1 MKTRRPRYSE
11 GRGRKPPSRCN
22 SDGAP
27 LDQRERG
34 KSAGNDKT
42 NRVTIGILEGVAR
55 KLNPTGRAHHSAG
68 GNPEDVSAPEGE
80 HTRRSS
86 GGAGGA
92 TPRKPRWVLDV
103 RWYAELM
110 AVADK

>member
-1 MKTRRPRYSE
+1 M
-11 GRGRKPPSRCN
+11 GFF
-22 SDGAP
+22 
-27 LDQRERG
+27 
-34 KSAGNDKT
+34 
-42 NRVTIGILEGVAR
+42 EGVTR
-55 KLNPTGRAHHSAG
+55 KLNATGRAHHSAG
-68 GNPEDVSAPEGE
+68 GNDEDVSAPEAE

-92 TPRKPRWVLDV
+92 TPRRPRWTLDV

>member
-1 MKTRRPRYSE
+1 MKTRRPRYSG
-11 GRGRKPPSRCN
+11 GRGRKPPSQLH

-27 LDQRERG
+27 LERRERG
-34 KSAGNDKT
+34 KSGGNDNT
-42 NRVTIGILEGVAR
+42 HRVPMGILMGVAR

-68 GNPEDVSAPEGE
+68 RKAEDVSAPEGE
-80 HTRRSS
+80 HTTRSS

-92 TPRKPRWVLDV
+92 TPRKPRWTSSV
-103 RWYAELM
+103 RWYAELA

>member
-1 MKTRRPRYSE
+1 M
-11 GRGRKPPSRCN
+11 
-22 SDGAP
+22 
-27 LDQRERG
+27 
-34 KSAGNDKT
+34 
-42 NRVTIGILEGVAR
+42 GILKGVAR
-55 KLNPTGRAHHSAG
+55 KLNSTECPHHSAG
-68 GNPEDVSAPEGE
+68 RKAEDVRALEEE
-80 HTRRSS
+80 HTSRRS

>member
-1 MKTRRPRYSE
+1 M
-11 GRGRKPPSRCN
+11 
-22 SDGAP
+22 
-27 LDQRERG
+27 
-34 KSAGNDKT
+34 
-42 NRVTIGILEGVAR
+42 GILMGVAR

-80 HTRRSS
+80 HTSRRS

>member
-1 MKTRRPRYSE
+1 MKTRRPLYRG
-11 GRGRKPPSRCN
+11 GRGRKPPSQLH

-34 KSAGNDKT
+34 KSGGNDKT
-42 NRVTIGILEGVAR
+42 HRVPMGILMGVAW
-55 KLNPTGRAHHSAG
+55 KLNSTGLRGHSAG
-68 GNPEDVSAPEGE
+68 GNAEDAEQPEEE

-86 GGAGGA
+86 RGTGGA
-92 TPRKPRWVLDV
+92 TPRKPRWTLDV

>member
-1 MKTRRPRYSE
+1 M
-11 GRGRKPPSRCN
+11 
-22 SDGAP
+22 
-27 LDQRERG
+27 
-34 KSAGNDKT
+34 
-42 NRVTIGILEGVAR
+42 GILKGVAR

-92 TPRKPRWVLDV
+92 TPRRPRRMLDV
-103 RWYAELM
+103 RWYTELM
-110 AVADK
+110 AVADKKCGGGLKACPQPIRVEGGHSGLWL

>member
-1 MKTRRPRYSE
+1 M
-11 GRGRKPPSRCN
+11 
-22 SDGAP
+22 
-27 LDQRERG
+27 
-34 KSAGNDKT
+34 
-42 NRVTIGILEGVAR
+42 GILNGVAR

-80 HTRRSS
+80 HTTRRS

-92 TPRKPRWVLDV
+92 TPRKQRLTLDV
-103 RWYAELM
+103 RWYAELK